1 MIEKSSTVLPGTVE
15 KIIKSPYSAEPEK
28 AQISVEGADHLYREI
43 RIHNTLTNENGDQVS
58 LKRGAHVEVMVAA
71 AVEDTTLKINE
82 KVEQAAALQIVP
94 LPKPEGPV
102 LSGPSVGI
110 ASSIEG

>member
-43 RIHNTLTNENGDQVS
+43 RIDNTLTNENGDEVS
-58 LKRGAHVEVMVAA
+58 LKRGVHVDVTVAA
-71 AVEDTTLKINE
+71 AAEDTILKIDE
-82 KVEQAAALQIVP
+82 EVQQAAVLQIVP
-94 LPKPEGPV
+94 LPKPEVPGPSGPV
-102 LSGPSVGI
+102 IGR
-110 ASSIEG
+110 